1 MKIKSSGSVFIVF
14 ILGLL
19 GFTACKGKSDS
30 SGPSTAQPGAT
41 ATATAQGDQAE
52 RDLRQEEIQKQIME
66 QQQRSLDMANQ
77 QRQIMMQ
84 QQQIQ
89 NAQQQAVQ
97 NSLQTQRQT
106 QQSIDAA
113 NQARQAGQNR

>member
-14 ILGLL
+14 VLGLL

-30 SGPSTAQPGAT
+30 SGPSTAQPG

>member
-1 MKIKSSGSVFIVF
+1 MKFKSSGHVFIVF

-30 SGPSTAQPGAT
+30 SGPSTAKRGA
-41 ATATAQGDQAE
+41 ALQGDQAE
-52 RDLRQEEIQKQIME
+52 RDLRQEEIQKQILE